1 MTKVVFH
8 RAFDF
13 ANVDLAEFFGGTI
26 TPVSLTEIHVA
37 QGKFSAVLTG
47 SFVPGIPPT
56 GTLNTVEA
64 SYKNLPLFTASNMNV
79 PLGDV
84 IANADDG
91 DALLDLFFGGADT
104 FKGSKGGDVLYSHD
118 GNDVLAGGK
127 GIDALVGGLGADT
140 MAGGADEDTFVYL
153 AATDSTKK
161 VADLITDLNDVDD
174 FINLQA
180 LGLESPDQIT
190 AVYNESKDRTAF
202 TVDVNGEA
210 TMVIVAEGD
219 HSHFDNFII

>member
-1 MTKVVFH
+1 VFH

-13 ANVDLAEFFGGTI
+13 ANVDLAEFFGGTV

-37 QGKFSAVLTG
+37 QGKFSAVLSG
-47 SFVPGIPPT
+47 SFVPGFPPS

-91 DALLDLFFGGADT
+91 DALLGLFFGGADT
-104 FKGSKGGDVLYSHD
+104 FKGSKGADVLYSHD
-118 GNDVLAGGK
+118 GADVLSGGK
-127 GIDALVGGLGADT
+127 GTDVVIGGAGADT
-140 MAGGADEDTFVYL
+140 MTGGADADTFVYL
-153 AATDSTKK
+153 AANDSTKK
-161 VADLITDLNDVDD
+161 VADLITDLNDAGD

-180 LGLESPDQIT
+180 LTLESLDQIT

-202 TVDVNGEA
+202 TIDVNGEA
-210 TMVIVAEGD
+210 LMFITADGD
-219 HSHFDNFII
+219 HTGFDNFII